1 MDQVLP
7 LGSFLKWVPF
17 MMQVPMVP
25 GWVATG
31 LGLSF
36 NHMEFTE
43 KPMGKAQ
50 ILDDA
55 SVSVHA
61 FTLSAQ
67 IFPSLSNIAGEHSL
81 CQPNYS
87 WKFVLLFPLLIVLAH
102 SVICFLQVLWN
113 KYVENLASYVCPHYK
128 LSHIFSCAISRLF
141 SLFL

>member
-67 IFPSLSNIAGEHSL
+67 LFMEVCSLIS
-81 CQPNYS
+81 
-87 WKFVLLFPLLIVLAH
+87 FVDRACSFSHLLFAGSLEQIRGKSGLLCMSPLQTFTYL
-102 SVICFLQVLWN
+102 
-113 KYVENLASYVCPHYK
+113 
-128 LSHIFSCAISRLF
+128 
-141 SLFL
+141 